1 MADDTGKEEHEDE
14 PVEDEDSS
22 SEASDVK
29 EEDEASTDPESATD
43 EDEKPD
49 ATAASAD
56 DEKDPS
62 EYGGTRS
69 EVDAMGNDKRRE
81 VVGQQYGATVRKRL
95 LVYGGVVG
103 VIVVVVI
110 AFLTVV
116 KGYDHRDVPLKNT
129 APWTEAGA
137 SQTPPRDV
145 DFKANG
151 PTDTIPAG
159 PDRQPLSR

>member
-1 MADDTGKEEHEDE
+1 MADETGKEEHEDE
-14 PVEDEDSS
+14 PAEDEDSS
-22 SEASDVK
+22 TEASDVGD
-29 EEDEASTDPESATD
+29 EDEASTDSETATD

-49 ATAASAD
+49 VTAASAD
-56 DEKDPS
+56 EDDDS
-62 EYGGTRS
+62 EYGGARS

-116 KGYDHRDVPLKNT
+116 KGYDNRDVPLKDT

-137 SQTPPRDV
+137 SQAPPRDV

-151 PTDTIPAG
+151 PTDTIPAK
-159 PDRQPLSR
+159 DIVNR